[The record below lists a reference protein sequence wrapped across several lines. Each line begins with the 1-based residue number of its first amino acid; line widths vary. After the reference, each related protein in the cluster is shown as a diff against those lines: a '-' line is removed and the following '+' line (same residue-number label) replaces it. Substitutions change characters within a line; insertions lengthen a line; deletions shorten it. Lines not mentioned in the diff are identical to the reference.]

1 MNDLDN
7 HWAWSQ
13 VEAMA
18 DRSLDAASARRMR
31 AAMAKDAELREAVE
45 RAGALR
51 HELARLR
58 HVPVPSGQR
67 RRLLN
72 IARGA
77 RASRGPALRRAAPI
91 AFAMAVAA
99 AAAAI
104 GLSALLQRPSPPAPT
119 PQAQALADFETAM
132 AYLQRSAAI
141 AGDEV
146 TTAVGGG
153 LRDALAVSRDA
164 VSRDAAQQKK
174 QQPKNGG

>member
-1 MNDLDN
+1 MSDLDN
-7 HWAWSQ
+7 HWAWTQ

-31 AAMAKDAELREAVE
+31 AAMARDPALREAVA

-51 HELARLR
+51 SELACLR

-67 RRLLN
+67 RRLLS
-72 IARGA
+72 IARGT
-77 RASRGPALRRAAPI
+77 RASRAPALRRAAPI
-91 AFAMAVAA
+91 AAAMAAGMA

-104 GLSALLQRPSPPAPT
+104 GLSGLLHRPSPPAPT
-119 PQAQALADFETAM
+119 PQAQAVSDFQTAM

-164 VSRDAAQQKK
+164 VQQKK